1 MWKKR
6 NQITLDFISDLR
18 YTEFCVLAFSYVKNV
33 LNISDDTYFKIEISL
48 REGINNAILHGNQSD
63 PQKRVYVFF
72 KWTKSRLWLSVKDEN
87 TRKVNFTEINRRLE
101 STDVLAFNGRG
112 IMIMKSY
119 MDKVKFV
126 ATESGTEVLME
137 KHL

>member
-6 NQITLDFISDLR
+6 NQITLDFISDLK

-33 LNISDDTYFKIEISL
+33 LNIGDDTYFKIEISL

-63 PQKRVYVFF
+63 PRKRVYVLF

-119 MDKVKFV
+119 MDKVKFI